1 MRAPYPSVMEVRAL
15 PINERAVRVNEAVEG
30 VVNRAVRGR
39 DAWLAA
45 MGLGGRRAAYDDER
59 YEFVGGPAD
68 TLRRKHYD
76 KSLRLL
82 WKAEAAA
89 PWSTFRD
96 CNPHEREL
104 VDLAERSLTG
114 AEREARTRITS
125 DEFRALLDRSYTP
138 AQKRAIVA
146 ILSAIGHGEAYAWLV
161 SASLLSRVKSTG
173 ARAALTMQVLEEAK
187 HFVVMRELVQAF
199 GVEVPRQSAWEY
211 LLLEGALKAE
221 GLDRF
226 FGMNVM
232 VESIALSIFGML
244 SPLPGLDVLRL
255 FHLDESRHT
264 ALPVAY
270 FGEFPMTARE
280 RWNPIGRARRFA
292 MVLPTLPLVM
302 LIEPHLATLG
312 IDAFDFAGSV
322 MRKVSM
328 LSARAG
334 FIDPAAAAKQNEV
347 FDGIFNAYCRLTRPG
362 HRHRRFLDAETTTG
376 EVELAVERAA
386 FGAAQPAAS

>member
-1 MRAPYPSVMEVRAL
+1 METQAL
-15 PINERAVRVNEAVEG
+15 PINQRAAQINEAVER
-30 VVNRAVRGR
+30 VVNRVVRSR
-39 DAWLAA
+39 DAWLASL
-45 MGLGGRRAAYDDER
+45 GLGGRAAAYDDEN

-82 WKAEAAA
+82 WKAEVAA

-104 VDLAERSLTG
+104 TDLAERSLTDG
-114 AEREARTRITS
+114 ERAARARITS
-125 DEFRALLDRSYTP
+125 AEFRALLDREYTLE
-138 AQKRAIVA
+138 QKRALVA

-161 SASLLSRVKSTG
+161 SASLLTRVKSTG

-187 HFVVMRELVQAF
+187 HFVVMRELIEAF
-199 GVEVPRQSAWEY
+199 GVEVPRQSVWEY
-211 LLLEGALKAE
+211 LLLEGTLKAE

-244 SPLPGLDVLRL
+244 SSMPGLEVLRL

-270 FGEFPMTARE
+270 FNEFPMSKRE
-280 RWNPIGRARRFA
+280 RASALGRVRRLK

-322 MRKVSM
+322 MRKVTM
-328 LSARAG
+328 LSSRAG
-334 FIDPAAAAKQNEV
+334 FIDAEGAAAQNEV
-347 FDGIFNAYCRLTRPG
+347 FDGIFNAYCRLTRKG
-362 HRHRRFLDAETTTG
+362 HQRRRFLDAETTTG
-376 EVELAVERAA
+376 DVELEVERAA
-386 FGAAQPAAS
+386 FAASAPGAAPAPAYATA